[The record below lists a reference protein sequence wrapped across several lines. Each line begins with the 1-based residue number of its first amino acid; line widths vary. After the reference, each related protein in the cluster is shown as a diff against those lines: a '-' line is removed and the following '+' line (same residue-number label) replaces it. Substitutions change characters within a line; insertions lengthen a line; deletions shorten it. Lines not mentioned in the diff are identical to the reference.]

1 MRFCLWCN
9 IEITRKLYGK
19 DKGKYCSRS
28 CSVRARNQARG
39 VRSGN
44 VWGKCIGCGAR
55 VSTHKANILC
65 KGCKPHVNKLADKTL
80 SELRSE
86 FNLNQYHA
94 KIRGNARAV
103 YFASGKSMSCK
114 VCSYDLHVDIC
125 HVIAVHQFNADR
137 TLGEVNNI
145 DNLVALCKNH
155 HWEFD
160 NGMLDLRDEKV
171 S

>member
-1 MRFCLWCN
+1 
-9 IEITRKLYGK
+9 
-19 DKGKYCSRS
+19 
-28 CSVRARNQARG
+28 
-39 VRSGN
+39 
-44 VWGKCIGCGAR
+44 
-55 VSTHKANILC
+55 
-65 KGCKPHVNKLADKTL
+65 
-80 SELRSE
+80 
-86 FNLNQYHA
+86 
-94 KIRGNARAV
+94 
-103 YFASGKSMSCK
+103 MSCK